1 MNTSVL
7 MRGAKRNFKY
17 YLHKFQVSK
26 CQDQLL
32 IDVTSSVGRGEVI
45 IILNYENEYQQE
57 ITKY

>member
-1 MNTSVL
+1 